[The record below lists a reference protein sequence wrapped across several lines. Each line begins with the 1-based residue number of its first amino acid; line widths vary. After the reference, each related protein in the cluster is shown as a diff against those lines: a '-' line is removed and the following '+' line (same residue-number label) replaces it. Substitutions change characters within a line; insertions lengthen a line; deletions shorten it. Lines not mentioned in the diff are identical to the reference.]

1 MLIPEII
8 EIDPAMLELTLNFK
22 KILEN
27 YGLFIEP
34 FSKDSILVREVPLI
48 LSISNINKMLKDVVN
63 ELSEIGNSDIVE
75 TQINRICSS
84 MACHGS
90 IRAGREM
97 YQEEMNNLLREME
110 STPHSGQCNHGRPTY
125 IKLDLIDIEKL
136 FGRK

>member
-1 MLIPEII
+1 
-8 EIDPAMLELTLNFK
+8 MLELTLNFK
-22 KILEN
+22 KVLQN

-34 FSKDSILVREVPLI
+34 FSKDSILIREVPFI
-48 LSISNINKMLKDVVN
+48 LSKSNIKKMFKDVVN
-63 ELSEIGNSDIVE
+63 ELSEIGDSDILE
-75 TQINRICSS
+75 THINRICSS

-110 STPHSGQCNHGRPTY
+110 STPYSGQCNHGRPTY
-125 IKLDLIDIEKL
+125 IKLDLADIEKL